1 MALFP
6 KGGKSV
12 SRSHASTDAS
22 SSVPPPLPPW
32 RLRLAHTSLPM
43 QDYNGN
49 PSCLLAPKFLTH
61 WGFPASPPCLVV
73 TSGLATRMTW
83 TQSLLCLLA
92 AILWW
97 CLLKSL
103 PTSLSVWFLLLP
115 FTFNVIAA
123 FISFKMA
130 PNVRHMHYRVRK
142 GRCSR
147 SYVSDCYF
155 SAAESSARG
164 GGQEAFYCSQPSPVA
179 LRLLFRTP
187 QVVGRTKTLPRS
199 CAVRSLLPGVQEPSF
214 PSCLSKTRLHLGPDG
229 CHNVSPLGI
238 YLLFPGWPLK
248 IGAGSGGIV
257 LTTHTLQPL
266 FPRRRAA
273 GSLPGQHCNFINSGS
288 EKPIFIML
296 IRRAHI

>member
-6 KGGKSV
+6 QGGKSV
-12 SRSHASTDAS
+12 SRSRASTDAS
-22 SSVPPPLPPW
+22 SWVPPPLPQW
-32 RLRLAHTSLPM
+32 RLRLAHTSLPV

-73 TSGLATRMTW
+73 TSGLATRITW
-83 TQSLLCLLA
+83 TQSLLRLLA
-92 AILWW
+92 AVLWW

-123 FISFKMA
+123 FTSFKMA
-130 PNVRHMHYRVRK
+130 PNVRHMHYRVRN

-147 SYVSDCYF
+147 SYVSECYF

-179 LRLLFRTP
+179 LRL
-187 QVVGRTKTLPRS
+187 
-199 CAVRSLLPGVQEPSF
+199 C
-214 PSCLSKTRLHLGPDG
+214 SKPHR
-229 CHNVSPLGI
+229 
-238 YLLFPGWPLK
+238 W
-248 IGAGSGGIV
+248 SGGQKLYPEAV
-257 LTTHTLQPL
+257 QWDPFSQECRSQAFH
-266 FPRRRAA
+266 RAFQRPDCIWTRMA
-273 GSLPGQHCNFINSGS
+273 V
-288 EKPIFIML
+288 IMS
-296 IRRAHI
+296 AHLAFTFFSQADLWR